1 VTRRLVRFR
10 FQAKRLDFSGNM
22 NKVLLDEVVWME
34 IVRLLEDPQLGG
46 DSHRV
51 YDVGCRR
58 N

>member
-1 VTRRLVRFR
+1 
-10 FQAKRLDFSGNM
+10 M